1 MEVNF
6 QTHGP
11 FVLFYNFE
19 DFTNM
24 HKRNNILIH
33 LVFRVLYDQFAME
46 AAKREENLIQIAI
59 RRSLFNQ
66 DFNFG
71 QEESVY
77 GKETFSQIHMNR
89 LLESNKVNS

>member
-1 MEVNF
+1 MMIAKTFSV
-6 QTHGP
+6 TIS
-11 FVLFYNFE
+11 LFY
-19 DFTNM
+19 
-24 HKRNNILIH
+24 
-33 LVFRVLYDQFAME
+33 VFQIYDQFDME

-71 QEESVY
+71 QQENIFE
-77 GKETFSQIHMNR
+77 KETLSQIDMNR

>member
-1 MEVNF
+1 MQQN
-6 QTHGP
+6 
-11 FVLFYNFE
+11 
-19 DFTNM
+19 DFAGLLRKDAKDY
-24 HKRNNILIH
+24 KRNNFVIH
-33 LVFRVLYDQFAME
+33 MVFRVLYDQFAME

-71 QEESVY
+71 QEESVF

>member
-1 MEVNF
+1 MQQINF
-6 QTHGP
+6 AG
-11 FVLFYNFE
+11 LLRKDYN
-19 DFTNM
+19 
-24 HKRNNILIH
+24 RNNFVIH
-33 LVFRVLYDQFAME
+33 MVFRVLYDQFAME

-71 QEESVY
+71 QEESIF
-77 GKETFSQIHMNR
+77 GKETFSPIHMNR

>member
-1 MEVNF
+1 MEMLQNNF
-6 QTHGP
+6 AGQSRKDA
-11 FVLFYNFE
+11 E
-19 DFTNM
+19 D
-24 HKRNNILIH
+24 HKRNNFVIH
-33 LVFRVLYDQFAME
+33 MVFRVLYDQFAME

-71 QEESVY
+71 EQDGMNVF